1 MLSKIIQAIGF
12 AVCHQLPS
20 RSLYIL
26 DKPLP
31 ICARDT
37 GLYVGFLFTFIY
49 LQLTHHRR
57 ENDLPSAA
65 VMITCF
71 GLIFLMALDGLTSYL
86 GWRSSTN
93 DLRLLTGLGAG
104 TAVAIFIFPVFNYQ
118 LWQSSSDFSVLSGLY
133 RPLGCLG
140 VNLVIFFILRGGS
153 NLFFL
158 SFLVALSIIFV
169 FTMVNL
175 LIISLLPPFERK
187 AKRWVG
193 LYPAA
198 IVALVMTLVELVFA
212 YGLHAYVL
220 SLVS

>member
-1 MLSKIIQAIGF
+1 MLDKIIQAIGF

-20 RSLYIL
+20 RSLYVL
-26 DKPLP
+26 GKPLP
-31 ICARDT
+31 VCARDT
-37 GLYVGFLFTFIY
+37 GLYMGALFTFIY
-49 LQLTHHRR
+49 LQLAHHRR
-57 ENDLPSAA
+57 ESDMPSAP

-104 TAVAIFIFPVFNYQ
+104 AAVAIFIFPVFNYQ
-118 LWQSSSDFSVLSGLY
+118 LWQSSSDSPVLGGFY

-140 VNLVIFFILRGGS
+140 VILAVFIILKGGS

-158 SFLVALSIIFV
+158 PFLVALSIIFV
-169 FTMVNL
+169 FAMVNL

-193 LYPAA
+193 LLPAFA
-198 IVALVMTLVELVFA
+198 IALVMTSAELIFS